1 MAVAQLMEGVGIT
14 FGATGHVS
22 KILSVSWTGI
32 TRATVDASDLTETGG
47 KTFLGSQRYD
57 PGELSVEM
65 QYDSGQNLETE
76 IKNNSSTAITVTW
89 LDSAVMSASGFLTGY
104 EVSGGDDETIKA
116 TITFK
121 LTGTLTF

>member
-14 FGATGHVS
+14 FQSLVA

-65 QYDSGQNLETE
+65 QYDSALNLETE
-76 IKNNSSTAITVTW
+76 IKNNSSTTLTITW
-89 LDSAVMSASGFLTGY
+89 LDNATMIANAFLTGF
-104 EVSGGDDETIKA
+104 EVTGGDDETIKS
-116 TITFK
+116 TMTFK
-121 LTGTLTF
+121 LTGTVTF